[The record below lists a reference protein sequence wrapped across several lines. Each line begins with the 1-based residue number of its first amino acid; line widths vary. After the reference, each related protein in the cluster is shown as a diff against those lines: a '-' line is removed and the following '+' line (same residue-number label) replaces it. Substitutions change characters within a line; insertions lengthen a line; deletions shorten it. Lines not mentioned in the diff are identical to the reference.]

1 MREALAEAPAMP
13 TPAVE
18 ENWAEGRLILPGGIL
33 DAAGNCHRTVFV
45 RQLTGADEER
55 LAERGYRNGAHQA
68 TEFLRHVL
76 VRIEGM
82 EVAISEDLTSGM
94 LIGDR
99 DYLILRL
106 RQMAL
111 GDKVEQVLRCFR
123 IGCGRKADVEFLISE
138 LPVRRIEAALARYD
152 FTLSEPAF
160 AGDDTSHRG
169 ALRLPTGRDHE
180 AILQASQQNPSVA
193 NTRLLSRIL
202 LRLGRSASPSEEA
215 VRGLA
220 LRTRQEI
227 GQFLHAITPGP
238 DLTIDI
244 QCPHCGADMT
254 YPFDLYAFF
263 LPSG

>member
-1 MREALAEAPAMP
+1 MREAIAAAPPMP
-13 TPAVE
+13 RPSVE
-18 ENWAEGRLILPGGIL
+18 ENWTEGRLILPGGIH
-33 DAAGNCHRTVFV
+33 DAAGTCHQTVFV

-55 LAERGYRNGAHQA
+55 LADRGYRNGAHQA
-68 TEFLRHVL
+68 TEFLRHLL

-82 EVAISEDLTSGM
+82 EVPITEDLVSGM

-99 DYLILRL
+99 DYLMLRL
-106 RQMAL
+106 RQIAL
-111 GDKVEQVLRCFR
+111 GDKVEQILRCTH

-138 LPVRRIEAALARYD
+138 LPVRRVEAALARHE

-160 AGDDTSHRG
+160 AEDDTSHRG

-180 AILQASQQNPSVA
+180 AILEASQQNLAVA
-193 NTRLLSRIL
+193 NTRLLSRIV
-202 LRLGRSASPSEEA
+202 LRLGRSTSLSEEA

-227 GQFLHAITPGP
+227 GRFLHAITPGP

-254 YPFDLYAFF
+254 YPFDLYGFF
-263 LPSG
+263 LLNG